1 MTVLK
6 CPVCGETLK
15 MLTVGSLTEGNE
27 VVNLY
32 SYGCPK
38 DASHI
43 NLFETTDETALQK
56 DITALTKYAEA
67 VAVSNYKTS
76 DLIKPNT
83 DAAKLFDA
91 IDVSDIDKDYTQA
104 FNLPQPV
111 DIKSKQDTLKEI
123 IEMAGRNLT
132 LKEIAVAIY
141 RLKDTATRFKNLY
154 DYLLTLNKT
163 TGEYTA
169 KDGEDRLSSLLYGMA
184 TTHNLYYYTNRTYGF
199 PKDTIDF

>member
-56 DITALTKYAEA
+56 DITTLTKYAESIA
-67 VAVSNYKTS
+67 ISNYKMT

-83 DAAKLFDA
+83 DTAKLFDA

-104 FNLPQPV
+104 FNLPQPA

-199 PKDTIDF
+199 PKDTIEF